1 MTIKE
6 KKNMFSKACEYAIR
20 ASIYI
25 ASQRIIGNRVSLID
39 VSNKIDSPEAFTSKI
54 LQKLVKFKI
63 IQSIKGPRGGFE
75 IEKNKMEAINL
86 KMIVEAFEGD
96 VLNRCSLGL
105 NECSDMHPC
114 PFHYKYKPIKQ
125 NLIHI
130 FESTNLID
138 LIRQDIEDPTFLKK

>member
-1 MTIKE
+1 
-6 KKNMFSKACEYAIR
+6 MFSKACEYAIR

-25 ASQRIIGNRVSLID
+25 ASQTIIGNRVSLID

-54 LQKLVKFKI
+54 LQKLVKHEI

-75 IEKNKMEAINL
+75 IEKNNMEAINL

-96 VLNRCSLGL
+96 VLYRCSLGL
-105 NECSDMHPC
+105 NKCSDLHPC
-114 PFHYKYKPIKQ
+114 PFHHKYKPIKQ

-130 FESTNLID
+130 FETTSLKD
-138 LIRQDIEDPTFLKK
+138 LIHQDLEDPTFLKT